1 MRTVKR
7 ISYMALA
14 VLLLVSGVMFPSA
27 KAESAACDRDKLA
40 SNNIPLDSWIYP
52 AVWRLYALGY
62 VDDSYLGIRPWT
74 RNNLRSF
81 LKVAEERITD
91 KSARANRDQAEAIY
105 DSLKQE
111 LRRDGDE
118 LCPVD
123 GEARVESVYTTNRG
137 ITGTPLV
144 DSFHLGETIINNY
157 GRPVAEGWNNQTGIS
172 GSANWKRFTFYVRDE
187 YQHAPAMMGYDDTLT
202 ATLLDRDGMTF
213 YLNTTKPI
221 PYKDVKTIPYGSIGE
236 KNQDRFVEIYVATR
250 LLNHQISF
258 GKQDSWYGPAMGGGM
273 AMSNNSENFYTLHIT
288 RTEPLYVPGLSR
300 ITGPFQYEFV
310 GGPLRGHM
318 YPKNPWMH
326 YQKLSFKPTENLEFG
341 FQRSVIWGGK
351 DHEPINLHSFL
362 RSFFSVLNTDWATK
376 NSRSDPG
383 ARFAAFDASYRLP
396 FVRNWATFYIDSEV
410 HDDISPADAPRRAS
424 IRPGLYL
431 THLPGL
437 PKLDL
442 RGEAA
447 MTDPSVSTS
456 NGGRF
461 MYFEAIQRQG
471 YTNQGQMMGD
481 WMGRE
486 AKGGQ
491 VWATWHLSGN
501 EWIQI
506 NWRGQKAAKDFIKY
520 GTTINDFGLQT
531 VKRIGRNFEINGNFT
546 LERWQAPIYK
556 SGLQTVTNTSVQLTW
571 YPDVKAKF

>member
-1 MRTVKR
+1 MRILKR
-7 ISYMALA
+7 FPLLAMAL
-14 VLLLVSGVMFPSA
+14 LLLLSGLITDRAYAGSQ
-27 KAESAACDRDKLA
+27 ACDRDKLA
-40 SNNIPLDSWIYP
+40 SSYIPLDSWIYP
-52 AVWRLYALGY
+52 QVWRLYALGY

-81 LKVAEERITD
+81 LKVAEERLSEGPGLVNQD
-91 KSARANRDQAEAIY
+91 AAEAIY
-105 DSLKQE
+105 NALKQE

-118 LCPVD
+118 ACPVD
-123 GEARVESVYTTNRG
+123 GEARIESVYTTNRG
-137 ITGTPLV
+137 ITGTPLL
-144 DSFHLGETIINNY
+144 DSYHLGETIINNY
-157 GRPVAEGWNNQTGIS
+157 GRPYAEGWNNQSGIS

-187 YQHAPAMMGYDDTLT
+187 YQHAPAMTGYDSTLT
-202 ATLLDRDGMTF
+202 SQLLVQDQMTN
-213 YLNTTKPI
+213 YLNTSTPI
-221 PYKDVKTIPYGSIGE
+221 PFKDVKTIPYGSIAE

-250 LLNHQISF
+250 VLNHQISF
-258 GKQDSWYGPAMGGGM
+258 GKQDSWYGPGLGGGM
-273 AMSNNSENFYTLHIT
+273 AFSNNAENFYSLHIT

-310 GGPLRGHM
+310 GGPLRGHV

-326 YQKLSFKPTENLEFG
+326 YQKVSFKPTENLEFG

-351 DHEPINLHSFL
+351 DHEPITLHSFL
-362 RSFFSVLNTDWATK
+362 RSFFSVQNTDWATK

-383 ARFAAFDASYRLP
+383 ARFAAFDATYRLP
-396 FVRNWATFYIDSEV
+396 FVRDWMTFYVDSEV

-431 THLPGL
+431 THVPGL

-447 MTDPSVSTS
+447 LTDPAVRTS
-456 NGGRF
+456 HSGQF
-461 MYFEAIQRQG
+461 MYYEAIQRQG

-491 VWATWHLSGN
+491 VWATWHLSGD
-501 EWIQI
+501 EWIQL
-506 NWRGQKAAKDFIKY
+506 NWRGQKAARDFIKN

-531 VKRIGRNFEINGNFT
+531 VKRIGRNFELNGIFT
-546 LERWQAPIYK
+546 LERWMAPIYK
-556 SGLQTVTNTSVQLTW
+556 SGQQTVTNTSLQLTW
-571 YPDVKAKF
+571 YPEAKARF